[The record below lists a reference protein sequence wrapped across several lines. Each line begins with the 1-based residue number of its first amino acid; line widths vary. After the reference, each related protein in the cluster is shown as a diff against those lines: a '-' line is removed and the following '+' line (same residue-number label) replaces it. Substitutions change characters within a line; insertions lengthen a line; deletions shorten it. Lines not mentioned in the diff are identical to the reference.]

1 MKTLKL
7 KNATKISLTNGTKH
21 DLGKLTF
28 DTSQFKI
35 PTKFVMLKDEVEIK
49 VDKKQNGLG
58 ELVETGTYTITF
70 KVYDRALVE
79 LAMQNELTEY
89 GSPID
94 IILENAD
101 SLPIL
106 EQFTEI
112 DFIPIKFENLT
123 IKPKRIQKKA
133 FANGQPLDTWQYA
146 DLKVTV
152 TAYSLKD

>member
-1 MKTLKL
+1 MKTLQL
-7 KNATKISLTNGTKH
+7 KNANKISLTNGTKH

-28 DTSQFKI
+28 DASQFKI
-35 PTKFVMLKDEVEIK
+35 PNKFLILKDEVATK
-49 VDKKQNGLG
+49 VDKKQNGVG

-70 KVYDRALVE
+70 KAYDRALVE

-89 GSPID
+89 GSPIE
-94 IILENAD
+94 IVFENAD

-106 EQFTEI
+106 DQFTEL

-123 IKPKRIQKKA
+123 IKPKRIQRKV
-133 FANGQPLDTWQYA
+133 FGHGQSLDTWQYA
-146 DLKVTV
+146 DLKVNT